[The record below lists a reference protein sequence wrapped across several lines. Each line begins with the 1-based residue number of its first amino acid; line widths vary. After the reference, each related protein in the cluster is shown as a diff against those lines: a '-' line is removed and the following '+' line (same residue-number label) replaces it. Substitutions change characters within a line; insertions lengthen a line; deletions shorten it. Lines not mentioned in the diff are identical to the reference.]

1 MPRSNLPEL
10 IFAFGLRLRALA
22 FWLMLGGVA
31 PGAEP
36 VASETDLVP
45 LRSAAPHGLGPITL
59 PGLSHTV
66 LGAAS
71 VFGGARP
78 DLFVMTRGGPAGLH
92 LLRYLRTGP
101 GDAPIF
107 APPQL
112 LPRPFAEG
120 RGTVFAL
127 ADGSIHGL
135 WLEKNVLHRTTFD
148 RTTLTF
154 TPVGTVP
161 LAGLAA
167 GAQSVA
173 AFPGENGALDLV
185 LEVTGESTPARSPV
199 TNPSSADWRPYDGA
213 GISTAAARF
222 RYLVG
227 AHWPAPPART
237 LERIRQLSATRREV
251 YWGMMQLSPLPL
263 GPGAARG
270 LVTGARLGVFHYYA
284 TIDPTATGA
293 PARVLIAG
301 EDGNVLRH
309 PSVGA
314 APRAYPS
321 STPDTAH
328 FIASGES
335 ALYFYG
341 ATGRV
346 TPGGAPIFREPVAL
360 LQEDAAL
367 YAGTLPSPSVIDWDG
382 DGASDLVVGNSEG
395 FILFFRNL
403 GTDETPR
410 FLPGERLRAAG
421 RDIHHQAGYAG
432 SVQGTAEARWGYVS
446 PTAFDWNEDGRPDL
460 VVGDITGNYVVYLN
474 RGTRTAPALDAA
486 RPLYCDGLDLHGVW
500 RSRPAVGRLG
510 DRVALVI
517 PDDEGHLHLYWR
529 FDDYNVADGGKL
541 RLDDGGLIA
550 TTYDPAG
557 GTGRCKLDF
566 YDVDRDGRLDLL
578 AGTGRRGAIPN
589 RETGYPLPVLGART
603 LNTPLFLRNVGTNE
617 RPVFAPPVPFAH
629 GTHGLV
635 QPGGAH
641 ECGVVGT
648 RLGGGRE
655 TNLLVANEAGR
666 LFLLRGQHLR
676 LLTREQ
682 VETYRNKP
690 NPFPASR

>member
-1 MPRSNLPEL
+1 MHPRDHSRTILTFRP
-10 IFAFGLRLRALA
+10 RLRALA
-22 FWLMLGGVA
+22 FGLALIGVA
-31 PGAEP
+31 PAAEP
-36 VASETDLVP
+36 AAPEADLVP
-45 LRSAAPHGLGPITL
+45 LVSAAPQGLGPITL

-66 LGAAS
+66 LGAAP

-107 APPQL
+107 APPRL

-120 RGTVFAL
+120 KGAIFVA

-135 WLEKNVLHRTTFD
+135 WLEKNALHRTTFD
-148 RTTLTF
+148 RATLTF
-154 TPVGTVP
+154 TPAGSVP
-161 LAGLAA
+161 LSGLAT

-173 AFPGENGALDLV
+173 VYPSAKGGLDLV
-185 LEVTGESTPARSPV
+185 FEVPGESTPARSAV
-199 TNPSSADWRPYDGA
+199 TNPSSADWRPYDAA
-213 GISTAAARF
+213 GISTAAARY

-227 AHWPAPPART
+227 AHLPAPPARS
-237 LERIRQLSATRREV
+237 LEQIRQISATRREV

-263 GPGAARG
+263 GPGAAHG

-284 TIDPTATGA
+284 TIDPTAAGA
-293 PARVLIAG
+293 PARVLVAG

-314 APRAYPS
+314 APCAYPS
-321 STPDTAH
+321 TAPGTTH

-341 ATGRV
+341 STGRF
-346 TPGGAPIFREPVAL
+346 TAGGAPVFQDPVPL
-360 LQEDAAL
+360 QQEDAAL
-367 YAGTLPSPSVIDWDG
+367 YTGTLPSPSVIDWDG
-382 DGASDLVVGNSEG
+382 DGATDLVVGNSEG
-395 FILFFRNL
+395 FILFFRNI
-403 GTDETPR
+403 GTDAAPR
-410 FLPGERLRAAG
+410 FLTGERLRAAG
-421 RDIHHQAGYAG
+421 RDIHHQAGYSG

-474 RGTRTAPALDAA
+474 RGTRTSPALDAA
-486 RPLYCDGLDLHGVW
+486 RPLYCDGLDLHGTW

-510 DRVALVI
+510 ARVALVI
-517 PDDEGHLHLYWR
+517 PDGEGHLHLYWR
-529 FDDYNVADGGKL
+529 IDDYNVADGGKL
-541 RLDDGGLIA
+541 RLDDGTLIS

-589 RETGYPLPVLGART
+589 RETGYPLPVLGPRT

-617 RPVFAPPVPFAH
+617 QPVFAPPVPFAH
-629 GTHGLV
+629 GTQGLV
-635 QPGGAH
+635 QPGGSH
-641 ECGVVGT
+641 ESGVVGT
-648 RLGGGRE
+648 RLGGGAG
-655 TNLLVANEAGR
+655 TNLLVGNEAGR
-666 LFLLRGQHLR
+666 LFLLRAPHLR
-676 LLTREQ
+676 LLTRAQAES
-682 VETYRNKP
+682 YRNKS